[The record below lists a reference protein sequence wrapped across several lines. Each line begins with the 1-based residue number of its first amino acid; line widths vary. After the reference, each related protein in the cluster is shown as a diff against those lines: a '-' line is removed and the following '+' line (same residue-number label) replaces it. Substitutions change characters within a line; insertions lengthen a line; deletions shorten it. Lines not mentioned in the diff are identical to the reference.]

1 MSDQTNAPQRSFFPN
16 PLLNSTID
24 DWLSIAPDGAITVY
38 SGKVELGTGIRTAL
52 AQVVADELDVALDRI
67 HIVMGD
73 TARTPDEGMTVG
85 SQTVATIW
93 RDARVVAA
101 EARQALLALAAER
114 LGAAPADL
122 VVRAG
127 VVSHRDESGEPD
139 AMRRSVSYADL
150 LGGKRFGKPVTGRA
164 PTKRAEDY
172 HLIGASSGR
181 LDLADKFFGAPSF
194 VHDLRLPGLLHG
206 RVVRP
211 PSPGATLR
219 TLDDSGLAAI
229 PEARVVRMG
238 DFVGVVAERE
248 EQADRAVKLLRLTW
262 DESAAL
268 PAQGALHEALRELA
282 TREEVEQER
291 GDVAQALAGATR
303 VVSGRYLQPY
313 QAHASLGPSCAVARM
328 EDDGSLTVWCS
339 SQGVFPLRG
348 ALADLLE
355 LPVERVRLI
364 FMEGAGCY
372 GQNGADDVAADAAL
386 MARAVGRPVRVQWS
400 REDEFAWEP
409 KSPAMLMEA
418 RGGLDEHGQ
427 IIGWQYDVWSPSHAN
442 RPRRGLDLIAGQ
454 LVAGQGAPPTA
465 FFFGGQR
472 NAPTDYAIP
481 NTRVTMHGIARSPLR
496 ASSMRTLGGAANTFA
511 NESLMDEMALAAEV
525 DPVAFRLRHL
535 TDERARAVVEAA
547 ARQAR
552 WDEPL
557 AAGMGRGM
565 AFARYENSEAYVA
578 AVAEVAVDATSGAV
592 RVRRV
597 VVAHDCGLIVNPD
610 GVRNQIEGNVI
621 QATSRAL
628 KEEVRFDATHI
639 TSLDWESYPILK
651 FSEVPEIECVLID
664 RPDVTPVGAG
674 ESTTVV
680 VAPAIAN
687 AIANATGVRLRQLPF
702 TPDRVRQA
710 LAQKR

>member
-1 MSDQTNAPQRSFFPN
+1 
-16 PLLNSTID
+16 
-24 DWLSIAPDGAITVY
+24 
-38 SGKVELGTGIRTAL
+38 
-52 AQVVADELDVALDRI
+52 
-67 HIVMGD
+67 MGD

-194 VHDLRLPGLLHG
+194 VHDLRLPGMLHG

-418 RGGLDEHGQ
+418 RGALDEHGQ